1 MARPLRLE
9 YPGAVY
15 HLTSRG
21 NARQDIFLDATDR
34 RIFLELLAEQVR
46 QHGWK
51 CYAYCLMDNHY
62 HLLIE
67 TPEANLSR
75 GMQSLNG
82 RYTQRFN
89 RRHQRVG
96 HVFQGRYK
104 SILIEKESYLL
115 EVSRYIV
122 LNPVRAGMV
131 TEAGAWMWSSYPDTA
146 GERVHPDWLSV
157 GELLNHFVTDTKR
170 ARNRYR
176 KFVQDGV
183 AAESPW
189 SNLRGQVYLGNK
201 MFIDRVQA
209 MIDRMQPDRDIPTTQ
224 CHPARPDYS
233 HVLEEVRRVYQLED
247 NAAAL
252 DRKNKEAF
260 RVSVF
265 LLRRACNMRLKE
277 VAAKAGISAARVSQI
292 ERMMREGKISERY
305 GKLRKKYNIKA

>member
-21 NARQDIFLDATDR
+21 NARQDIFVDATDR
-34 RIFLELLAEQVR
+34 RIFLELLGEQVR
-46 QHGWK
+46 QHGWI
-51 CYAYCLMDNHY
+51 CYAWCLMDNHY

-82 RYTQRFN
+82 CYTQRFN

-104 SILIEKESYLL
+104 SILIEKESHLL

-131 TEAGAWMWSSYPDTA
+131 KEAGEWMWSSYPDTA
-146 GERVHPDWLSV
+146 GERGHPGWLSI
-157 GELLNHFVTDTKR
+157 GELLGHIATDAKR
-170 ARNRYR
+170 AQNRYR
-176 KFVQDGV
+176 EFVQDGM

-189 SNLRGQVYLGNK
+189 LNLRGQVYLGDK
-201 MFIDRVQA
+201 IFISRVQA
-209 MIDRMQPDRDIPTTQ
+209 MIDRMQPDSDIPTTQ
-224 CHPARPDYS
+224 CNPARPEYS
-233 HVLEEVRRVYQLED
+233 DVLEQVCRVYQLKD
-247 NAAAL
+247 SAAAL

-265 LLRRACNMRLKE
+265 LLRRVCNMRLKE
-277 VAAKAGISAARVSQI
+277 VAAKAGISVGRVSQI
-292 ERMMREGKISERY
+292 QHVMREGEISEFD
-305 GKLRKKYNIKA
+305 GMLRKKYKVKA